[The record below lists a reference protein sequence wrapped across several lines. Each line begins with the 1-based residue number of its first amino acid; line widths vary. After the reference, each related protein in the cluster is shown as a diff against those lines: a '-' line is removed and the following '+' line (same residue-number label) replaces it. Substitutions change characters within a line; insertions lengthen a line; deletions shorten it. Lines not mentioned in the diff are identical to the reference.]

1 MEENKAITLS
11 GIIKQIIKENHLSE
25 VDEDEIRKILEEK
38 GKRDEDRG
46 TCLAVIVEKEMEKN
60 IKNGIEMGE
69 ISESAKKLSES
80 IIKEYFKK
88 SEIGNIPSYELSET
102 QINKFIMK
110 FSEIH
115 GKDRRQML
123 CFMGLLQVGLNKMSE
138 NNMLNF
144 TPNKYL
150 YRDYVGHVKG
160 VKYIK
165 NPYTTEEIGKIMQW
179 IDKHPDDIRGLAV
192 GLWFNGDISMTQIAN
207 LRKKDCQNGM
217 FKKPENA
224 RIISGALKLHKNDEE
239 YLFMVRKKEGWEK
252 LTGKSLQVKLY
263 YICEGLGFEYK
274 RIHKDEAVMYKSNK
288 S

>member
-1 MEENKAITLS
+1 MEENKAGTLCDL
-11 GIIKQIIKENHLSE
+11 IKQIIRENHLSD
-25 VDEDEIRKILEEK
+25 VDEAEIRKMLEEK
-38 GKRDEDRG
+38 GKKEEDKV
-46 TCLAVIVEKEMEKN
+46 CLATVVEKEMEKN
-60 IKNGIEMGE
+60 IKNGIEIGE
-69 ISESAKKLSES
+69 ISEPVKKLSES
-80 IIKEYFKK
+80 IIEGYFKK
-88 SEIGNIPSYELSET
+88 SEIGNMSVDELSET
-102 QINKFIMK
+102 QINEFIMN

-115 GKDRRQML
+115 RMDKRQML

-144 TPNKYL
+144 APDKHL

-192 GLWFNGDISMTQIAN
+192 GLWFNGDISVTQIAN

-239 YLFMVRKKEGWEK
+239 YLFMVRKKEQWEK

-263 YICEGLGFEYK
+263 YICEGLGFKYK
-274 RIHKDEAVMYKSNK
+274 RIHKDEAVMCKSTK
-288 S
+288 L